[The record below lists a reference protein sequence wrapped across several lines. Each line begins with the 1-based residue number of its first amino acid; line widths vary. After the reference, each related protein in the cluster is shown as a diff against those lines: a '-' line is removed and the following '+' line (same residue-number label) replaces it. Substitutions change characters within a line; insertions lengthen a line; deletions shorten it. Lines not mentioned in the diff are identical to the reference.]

1 MADKK
6 GGKAAAPA
14 KGGAAPAA
22 GKDAKGA
29 AAPAAGKDAKG
40 GKAAPAKGAKDAKAA
55 APVEVKEEKAAPK
68 VVRVRVQTKPILP
81 PPKPITTTSA
91 VAKKSDVMRK
101 IKIDK
106 VIVNICVGESGDKL
120 TRAGKVL
127 EQLTGQKPVTARA
140 RITIRSFGIKRNEKI
155 GVHTSVRGPKALEIL
170 EKGLKV
176 REYELKERNFSRT
189 GTFGFGIDEHI
200 DLGLKYDPSIGIYG
214 MDFFVVLARPG
225 FRVSKKKRRPGKV
238 GAHHKI
244 SKEDAVKW
252 FENTFDG
259 IVLGPGQQGGGAR
272 D

>member
-6 GGKAAAPA
+6 GA
-14 KGGAAPAA
+14 KAAPAA
-22 GKDAKGA
+22 KAGAKDAKGA
-29 AAPAAGKDAKG
+29 AAPAAGAKDAKG
-40 GKAAPAKGAKDAKAA
+40 GKAAPAAKGGKAAPAAA

-68 VVRVRVQTKPILP
+68 VVRVKVQTKPKLP
-81 PPKPITTTSA
+81 PAKVVAPSTTP
-91 VAKKSDVMRK
+91 KKSDVMRK

-127 EQLTGQKPVTARA
+127 EQLTGQKPVTDRA

-155 GVHTSVRGPKALEIL
+155 GVHTSVRGNKALEIL

-176 REYELKERNFSRT
+176 KEYELRERNFSGT

-214 MDFFVVLARPG
+214 MDFFVVLSRPG
-225 FRVSKKKRRPGKV
+225 FRVAHRKRRPGRV
-238 GAHHKI
+238 GNGHKI
-244 SKEDAVKW
+244 TKAESIKW
-252 FENTFDG
+252 FESTFDG
-259 IVLGPGQQGGGAR
+259 IVLSHGQAGSTAK
-272 D
+272 DV

>member
-6 GGKAAAPA
+6 KAAAPA
-14 KGGAAPAA
+14 AKAGAKDAKAAPA
-22 GKDAKGA
+22 
-29 AAPAAGKDAKG
+29 AAGKDAKG
-40 GKAAPAKGAKDAKAA
+40 GKAAPAKGGKADAKA

-68 VVRVRVQTKPILP
+68 VVRVRVQTKPRLP
-81 PPKPITTTSA
+81 PPKVVAPSTA
-91 VAKKSDVMRK
+91 AKKSDVMRK

-155 GVHTSVRGPKALEIL
+155 GVHTSVRGNKALEIL

-176 REYELKERNFSRT
+176 KEYELKDANFSQT

-214 MDFFVVLARPG
+214 MDFFVVLSRPG
-225 FRVSKKKRRPGKV
+225 FRVSKRKRRPGRV
-238 GAHHKI
+238 GNGHKI
-244 SKEDAVKW
+244 TKAESVKW
-252 FENTFDG
+252 FESTFDG
-259 IVLGPGQQGGGAR
+259 IVLARGQAGSAGKDQ
-272 D
+272 

>member
-14 KGGAAPAA
+14 KDAKAAG

-40 GKAAPAKGAKDAKAA
+40 GKAAPAKGGKAAPAVA

-68 VVRVRVQTKPILP
+68 VVRVRVQTKPRLP
-81 PPKPITTTSA
+81 PARPVAVTSA
-91 VAKKSDVMRK
+91 VAKKSDIMRK

-106 VIVNICVGESGDKL
+106 VVVNICVGESGDKL

-155 GVHTSVRGPKALEIL
+155 GVHTSVRGNKALEIL

-176 REYELKERNFSRT
+176 KEYELRERNFSRT

-214 MDFFVVLARPG
+214 MDFFIVLARPG
-225 FRVSKKKRRPGKV
+225 FRVSKKKRRPGRV
-238 GAHHKI
+238 GNHHKI
-244 SKEDAVKW
+244 TREEAVKW

-259 IVLGPGQQGGGAR
+259 TVLGPGQQGGGAR